1 MSNMNQDGW
10 GSYER
15 LVLAKLEE
23 LSDDIKELRTEV
35 KTEVKDIRS
44 EQTKQDVAIAMLQ
57 VKSGVWGAAAGL
69 LTVAVYIGYSLLG
82 GGGL

>member
-1 MSNMNQDGW
+1 MINDPGSW

-23 LSDDIKELRTEV
+23 LSDDIKELRIEV
-35 KTEVKDIRS
+35 QEEVKDIRR

-57 VKSGVWGAAAGL
+57 VRSGIWGAAAALVTIGL
-69 LTVAVYIGYSLLG
+69 YVAYALLSG
-82 GGGL
+82 GTPT